1 MTKSGIYKCIMSDLK
16 DIILQLEGY
25 QEDADEAISD
35 LKGTALTD
43 EIYCLKQ
50 VSLTLDTAVGILKEI
65 RRAYYYAASKT
76 CDKDL
81 G

>member
-1 MTKSGIYKCIMSDLK
+1 MTKSGMYECIMSDLK

-25 QEDADEAISD
+25 QEDADETIID
-35 LKGTALTD
+35 LKGTALSD

-50 VSLTLDTAVGILKEI
+50 VSQTLDTTAGILKEI
-65 RRAYYYAASKT
+65 RRNYYAASKT
-76 CDKDL
+76 CNEVL

>member
-25 QEDADEAISD
+25 QEDADEVIID
-35 LKGTALTD
+35 LKGTALSD

-50 VSLTLDTAVGILKEI
+50 VSQTLDTAAGILKEI
-65 RRAYYYAASKT
+65 RRNYYAASKT
-76 CDKDL
+76 CDEDL